1 MTHAGNSAPRVDRL
15 TLVSIA
21 VVAYALANLVHE
33 GLGHGGTCIALGG
46 HLLAFSAVHAQ
57 CDVASGVASGAVM
70 AAGTVANL
78 LAGAV
83 ALLILRRWT
92 SLAVSGRVFL
102 WLFMTVSFLQG
113 TGYWLFSGLANVGDW
128 AQLVAGIEPRWPYR
142 LALAVA
148 GVAGYRAAIGL
159 GLRILNPFA
168 GGGPGRLERARTLAM
183 VPYVAGGVLY
193 LAAGALNP
201 VSPRLVVVSAAAA
214 SLGGTSALAWMTR
227 LLVKPAYRPS
237 PDDGCVIERSPGWVV
252 AGCVAG
258 AVFVGLL
265 GPGLRF

>member
-1 MTHAGNSAPRVDRL
+1 MTHLGSSAPRVDRL
-15 TLVSIA
+15 SLVAIA

-33 GLGHGGTCIALGG
+33 GLGHGVTCIALGG

-70 AAGTVANL
+70 VAGTVANL

-128 AQLVAGIEPRWPYR
+128 AQLVADIEPRWPYR
-142 LALAVA
+142 IALAVA
-148 GVAGYRAAIGL
+148 GGAGYRAAIGL
-159 GLRILNPFA
+159 GLRTLNQFV
-168 GGGPGRLERARTLAM
+168 GGGPGRLARARTLAM
-183 VPYVAGGVLY
+183 VPYLAGGVLY

-227 LLVKPAYRPS
+227 LLVKPAYPPGS
-237 PDDGCVIERSPGWVV
+237 DDGCVIDRSPGWLV
-252 AGCVAG
+252 AGCIAG
-258 AVFVGLL
+258 AVFVGVL

>member
-1 MTHAGNSAPRVDRL
+1 MTHSESSAPRVDRL

-21 VVAYALANLVHE
+21 VSAYALANLIHE
-33 GLGHGGTCIALGG
+33 GLGHGGACLALRGR
-46 HLLAFSAVHAQ
+46 LLALSAVHAQ
-57 CDVASGVASGAVM
+57 CDVASGAAGGAVM
-70 AAGTVANL
+70 AAGTASNL

-92 SLAVSGRVFL
+92 SLAVSGRFFL

-128 AQLVAGIEPRWPYR
+128 AQLVADIEPRWPYR
-142 LALAVA
+142 LVLAVA
-148 GVAGYRAAIGL
+148 GGAGYRAAIGL
-159 GLRILNPFA
+159 GLQGLNPFA
-168 GGGPGRLERARTLAM
+168 GRGPGRLARARTLAM
-183 VPYVAGGVLY
+183 VPYLAGGVLY

-227 LLVKPAYRPS
+227 LLVKPAYPPA
-237 PDDGCVIERSPGWVV
+237 PDDGCTIGRSPGWLA
-252 AGCVAG
+252 AGCIAA

>member
-1 MTHAGNSAPRVDRL
+1 MAATETSAPRVDRL

-21 VVAYALANLVHE
+21 VAAYALANLIHE
-33 GLGHGGTCIALGG
+33 GLGHGGSCLALGG
-46 HLLAFSAVHAQ
+46 RLLAFSAVHAQ
-57 CDVASGVASGAVM
+57 CDVASGAASGVVM
-70 AAGTVANL
+70 AAGTAANL
-78 LAGAV
+78 LAGAG

-92 SLAVSGRVFL
+92 SIAVSGSFFL

-113 TGYWLFSGLANVGDW
+113 TGYWLFSGVANVGDW
-128 AQLVAGIEPRWPYR
+128 AQMVADVEPRWPYR

-148 GVAGYRAAIGL
+148 GAAGYRAAIGL
-159 GLRILNPFA
+159 SLRVLNPLV
-168 GGGPGRLERARTLAM
+168 GGGPGRMARARTLAM
-183 VPYVAGGVLY
+183 VPYLAGGALY

-214 SLGGTSALAWMTR
+214 SLGGTSGLAWMTR
-227 LLVKPAYRPS
+227 LLGRPAYPPGS
-237 PDDGCVIERSPGWVV
+237 DDGCVIARSPGWVV

-258 AVFVGLL
+258 AVFVGVL